1 MEADVDF
8 YINFKPV
15 NHTPLGVWYFD
26 INSGIKYVSNIQLMF
41 PKKHRQSLKKP
52 VGVFFVVKESFFIL
66 AFFLYCSNILHISP
80 KPKMKGEIWIW
91 K

>member
-41 PKKHRQSLKKP
+41 PKKHRQSLKKT
-52 VGVFFVVKESFFIL
+52 VGVFFVVKESIFLSDSFCIAVISFI
-66 AFFLYCSNILHISP
+66 FLPNQ
-80 KPKMKGEIWIW
+80 K
-91 K
+91 